1 MKERTMVELRFA
13 WKKETPLQHPSKIEA
28 QPIHSKAE
36 RKARHY
42 KFLQKLDHIIKAEKQ
57 SGSLVNISINN
68 EALKEIQHENN
79 PFNEEQE
86 RVQRVDPIKT
96 KMILDLITQGYS
108 MTETQR
114 LARASATTIK
124 HVMSDSAVK
133 LRPIFK
139 YQLKGT
145 KENNSG
151 FLAEAENVDS
161 LVEQI
166 LIAYNNP
173 SEIRNKGINALNLVR
188 RNYSKANAMDA
199 YVSIMKSIVRR

>member
-1 MKERTMVELRFA
+1 MVELRFA

-133 LRPIFK
+133 LRPIGNF
-139 YQLKGT
+139 
-145 KENNSG
+145 
-151 FLAEAENVDS
+151 A
-161 LVEQI
+161 
-166 LIAYNNP
+166 
-173 SEIRNKGINALNLVR
+173 SE
-188 RNYSKANAMDA
+188 
-199 YVSIMKSIVRR
+199 KSRWKI